1 MKKKFILLM
10 FVSILVWESP
20 LKSQVPPPP
29 ANHESG
35 GGPVGGSAP
44 IGDGTLLLIFLV
56 AAYASRKIYLIRKKD
71 MMLNSEENQD
81 H

>member
-1 MKKKFILLM
+1 MKKKLFLLM

-29 ANHESG
+29 ANHGSE

-44 IGDGTLLLIFLV
+44 IGDGTLMLIFLA
-56 AAYASRKIYLIRKKD
+56 AAYASRKVYLIRKKD
-71 MMLNSEENQD
+71 LLLNSEGDSSQ
-81 H
+81 